1 MKQQK
6 IKRIV
11 SGFLAFVMVALM
23 IPFSTFVATAAD
35 VTDIGSDPKQMLG
48 MSYNALSGEE
58 LGISGLNVG
67 AQWIDLESQATKVYT
82 FGNSDGTGVLE
93 QKGESTYSQ
102 SSVEFMESL
111 GVNVSSS
118 MSASFS
124 MPFMKAN
131 IGVKLGKSFNLSTT
145 TTADEHYYNYTYRA
159 ITNRY
164 VLGNDYSNYL
174 SAAFLNAIDKLY
186 KDVGKNGL
194 TDQARTVLGNFFEQ
208 YGTHML
214 VAFETGGEI
223 NLTAWAYSTT
233 VDKNFKESISTTV
246 EGGLEAGGEAGF
258 KASLTASTEI
268 ENAAHTAGYKS
279 ATTYY
284 AVGGEAVFV
293 DTELPDGEDR
303 ENWIG
308 NTAVSDWVKTL
319 PGKSVFIP
327 STSEWVPVWEVLPV
341 DGSYE
346 YLRSLMYQYFEEQA
360 QGKNL
365 GALAQYCSFSN
376 RITLNGYTYI
386 SATKEINGEMR
397 DGYVYQNVPFAKDD
411 KNYVAPGS
419 SIVIAKELVNTTLYD
434 MSDLSYE
441 LNADSADYATVD
453 RNGTIRIKE
462 IDSLT
467 KEIKILLRFKY
478 NGILLKTATFIVK
491 EEDKFGGGY
500 GTEARPYLVSKKEHI
515 TAISDED
522 ANKHFLLTNDIDFEG
537 SAFGGIPEFSGV
549 LDGGGHRVYGFYS
562 SFDGTSDSMNVV
574 QNLGFIRKNTGTV
587 RNLIIGKAESE
598 YKPKEDEP
606 KELLQG
612 ANKVTGEAAQ
622 QFSVSIKNVQND
634 IEIYKISDNHPAR
647 ISVGALIGWNEGLV
661 DNCRVE
667 NTYVYGQLNDKSK
680 TWDGKK
686 EKNLNSYVYVGMIG
700 TNTGLGIVTRAMAVG
715 NYFDACALNKATD
728 TDNTNASYVG
738 GICGRNGGL
747 VEYSISSDNCLRS
760 EARSDG
766 SAKNAAKAIA
776 VAGGIVGRVSD
787 VAEEDHAA
795 TFWKVGESIAYGNL
809 FSVYYTETT
818 NTEGHGYLGTVV
830 GQAIKSRNDNK
841 ALDKC
846 RTDDKSND
854 YTTCTDYD
862 FKKKELALVGS
873 LDGIEANDGYS
884 SCTDLESLVDE
895 VESWEYFTKI
905 NESTIA
911 ISQPTV
917 LKATGGR
924 EAYIVGDY
932 LDPQDIEIG
941 ATDQE
946 GKAFKTYKLTTHVI
960 TFDDGNEETYNTAGA
975 DFAGFTIFKVNG
987 FDSSEERAN
996 TTITAEVTVP
1006 YSGSKPLTANYDYAL
1021 YAEAV
1026 EELLL
1031 LQQPYSTS
1039 YYAGD
1044 ALNTAGLSLALKYN
1058 TGEVKLLTEGFTV
1071 SGYDADVLGDQL
1083 ITVSYGDMS
1092 VTYTVTV
1099 YRVKPVG
1106 ILVSELPEKTNYALG
1121 ETFDATGLL
1130 VTLLYNNGSTEVL
1143 AAEEVACA
1151 GFDSDSE
1158 GSKDVTVSYT
1168 YYDEDLGKNCTVIDA
1183 FAVNVGTVSA
1193 IEIETLPTKLS
1204 YYTSDK
1210 KVDTAGL
1217 SIKVTYT
1224 NGVSKTV
1231 TGDKAIKVD
1240 GYNLS
1245 VTGTQ
1250 EVVVNYQGFRTAYEI
1265 EVLPVTLAGVS
1276 VKTLP
1281 KTQFYVPD
1289 QFTASGL
1296 VLTLTYV
1303 DGSTRD
1309 VYEGYIVTVNG
1320 YDVGEEPKF
1329 LVTGTKTVTVAF
1341 EEDGVRKFTEYTIR
1355 VAERVM
1361 QSIQIVHAPLKQQYK
1376 VNESI
1381 DTMGMLVYGVFNN
1394 GDVMEIKDYVVRTP
1408 DLSTVGEKTVKVLY
1422 MGTYETEFIVTVVAP
1437 ERIYIAQMPTKS
1449 TYVIGEDFDP
1459 TGLVVKAV
1467 YWDYSE
1473 VILDQGDYSLS
1484 DTALSSLGSEK
1495 VYVKFGT
1502 LQAYFFVQIEEFEVP
1517 DDAPK
1522 IVIDNANATTG
1533 KTVVV
1538 NISLK
1543 NNPGIASMKL
1553 NVAFDQSVLTLT
1565 DITYNS
1571 EMGGQFQ
1578 LPQDMDAPVILN
1590 WYNGWNNYSED
1601 GVFATLTFTVAEDA
1615 THDSYTDIKVTYDP
1629 EDVYNILEQNVTFYA
1644 EGGDLH
1650 VIEYVPGDINGDGE
1664 VNNKDVTRMS
1674 QYLSGWDV
1682 EVCEKA
1688 LDVNGDGNVNNKDMT
1703 RLFQY
1708 LSNWDVEIH

>member
-6 IKRIV
+6 MKRIV
-11 SGFLAFVMVALM
+11 SGFLAFVMVVLM
-23 IPFSTFVATAAD
+23 IPFSVFVATAES
-35 VTDIGSDPKQMLG
+35 VNLTEDPTQMLG
-48 MSYNALSGEE
+48 FGYNA
-58 LGISGLNVG
+58 I
-67 AQWIDLESQATKVYT
+67 
-82 FGNSDGTGVLE
+82 TG
-93 QKGESTYSQ
+93 
-102 SSVEFMESL
+102 ESL
-111 GVNVSSS
+111 GVDTLITNSWIDHDKDDTKLYVYGNRDGTGILEQYGKASYAKSSFEFLQS
-118 MSASFS
+118 MGIDYTNTTSANFTIS
-124 MPFMKAN
+124 
-131 IGVKLGKSFNLSTT
+131 GVKAGVTNKFSANFDLSTKT
-145 TTADEHYYNYTYRA
+145 TGSELYYSYVYRA
-159 ITNRY
+159 ISNRY
-164 VLGNDYSNYL
+164 VLGADYSKYL
-174 SAAFLNAIDKLY
+174 NADFMAAIDKMAS
-186 KDVGKNGL
+186 NP
-194 TDQARTVLGNFFEQ
+194 TNAQIESFFSR

-214 VAFETGGEI
+214 TAFDMGGSVELTSWAISEEKNLDILANLENELSADAGVGDMFKAENSTKLALSFHLNNTQGKYESGVDYRSVGGSGLFADATNPEALNI
-223 NLTAWAYSTT
+223 NTE
-233 VDKNFKESISTTV
+233 N
-246 EGGLEAGGEAGF
+246 LEAWVATLSGNPAF
-258 KASLTASTEI
+258 IASS
-268 ENAAHTAGYKS
+268 S
-279 ATTYY
+279 Q
-284 AVGGEAVFV
+284 
-293 DTELPDGEDR
+293 
-303 ENWIG
+303 
-308 NTAVSDWVKTL
+308 WVA
-319 PGKSVFIP
+319 
-327 STSEWVPVWEVLPV
+327 VWEVLPQKA
-341 DGSYE
+341 E
-346 YLRSLMYQYFEEQA
+346 YNHLRECMYQYFTKATAERNDSFL
-360 QGKNL
+360 KRF
-365 GALAQYCSFSN
+365 CSYSN
-376 RITLNGYTYI
+376 RLTLEGYTYI
-386 SATKEINGEMR
+386 SS
-397 DGYVYQNVPFAKDD
+397 DGYVYQGVPYDETTNA
-411 KNYVAPGS
+411 VAPGS
-419 SIVIAKELVNTTLYD
+419 TLVISKKVDDSVYSIDQI
-434 MSDLSYE
+434 SYKIDE
-441 LNADSADYATVD
+441 ASASLATVD
-453 RNGTIRIKE
+453 RNGTLKISSEARDGDVIKLYMMYGNIVLQAVNFVVQPE
-462 IDSLT
+462 N
-467 KEIKILLRFKY
+467 RFS
-478 NGILLKTATFIVK
+478 
-491 EEDKFGGGY
+491 GGY
-500 GTEARPYLVSKKEHI
+500 GTEARPYLVSSVDDLEN
-515 TAISDED
+515 ISADEF
-522 ANKHFLLTNDIDFEG
+522 HYLIINDIDFEG
-537 SAFGGIPEFSGV
+537 KAFSGIPNFSGV
-549 LDGGGHRVYGFYS
+549 LDGGGHRVYGFHIS
-562 SFDGTSDSMNVV
+562 HNTGSKLVNA
-574 QNLGFIRKNTGTV
+574 GFIRVNKGTV
-587 RNLIIGKAESE
+587 RNLIIGNRDYAESITA
-598 YKPKEDEP
+598 
-606 KELLQG
+606 LQG
-612 ANKVTGEAAQ
+612 LNKVTGAAAQ
-622 QFSVSIKNVQND
+622 RFSAWIQSEQYEKNVN
-634 IEIYKISDNHPAR
+634 NR
-647 ISVGALIGWNEGLV
+647 MSVGALVGWNEGV
-661 DNCRVE
+661 IDNCHVE
-667 NTYVYGQLNDKSK
+667 NVYVRGLIKDQNDNKDSF
-680 TWDGKK
+680 
-686 EKNLNSYVYVGMIG
+686 VYVGMVG
-700 TNTGLGIVTRAMAVG
+700 TNHGKGVIVRSSTDG
-715 NYFDACALNKATD
+715 NYFEAHASAQENSGDDCH
-728 TDNTNASYVG
+728 SYVG
-738 GICGRNGGL
+738 GICGRSGGL
-747 VEYSISSDNCLRS
+747 VAHCISANNDLRTD
-760 EARSDG
+760 ARGNGLSG
-766 SAKNAAKAIA
+766 NKAHPGAIA
-776 VAGGIVGRVSD
+776 GGLVGRLSNI
-787 VAEEDHAA
+787 AESPTDNNDE
-795 TFWKVGESIAYGNL
+795 WSLQSSVAYGNCISL
-809 FSVYYTETT
+809 YRSYVGYTE
-818 NTEGHGYLGTVV
+818 GKGYAGFIA
-830 GQAIKSRNDNK
+830 GQALAKSTSPSTSPFVACWADSESNTYATYDKYGLSFTPSSTAWRLVHDHADIDDSDGFNSKQTLIELNDLANGF
-841 ALDKC
+841 DH
-846 RTDDKSND
+846 
-854 YTTCTDYD
+854 
-862 FKKKELALVGS
+862 FALVTRNTNQI
-873 LDGIEANDGYS
+873 L
-884 SCTDLESLVDE
+884 
-895 VESWEYFTKI
+895 
-905 NESTIA
+905 A
-911 ISQPTV
+911 IQQPSGLSV
-917 LKATGGR
+917 SGGR
-924 EAYIVGDY
+924 EDYIVGDY
-932 LDPQDIEIG
+932 LDPQDIR
-941 ATDQE
+941 
-946 GKAFKTYKLTTHVI
+946 I
-960 TFDDGNEETYNTAGA
+960 TAKYQDGSLEK
-975 DFAGFTIFKVNG
+975 DFKVYNG
-987 FDSSEERAN
+987 SEFVTAN
-996 TTITAEVTVP
+996 FKVFKFENFTTDMPADPLLTTITVP
-1006 YSGSKPLTANYDYAL
+1006 YGKNALQTSAYAPIVS
-1021 YAEAV
+1021 AVAV
-1026 EELLL
+1026 EELVIEQL
-1031 LQQPYSTS
+1031 PYRTS
-1039 YYAGD
+1039 YYASD
-1044 ALNTAGLSLALKYN
+1044 AFDTVGLSLVLKYN
-1058 TGEVKLLTEGFTV
+1058 NGEVKALTEGYTV
-1071 SGYDADVLGDQL
+1071 SGFDANKLGAQEIVITYGL
-1083 ITVSYGDMS
+1083 KTVS
-1092 VTYTVTV
+1092 YTVTV

-1106 ILVSELPEKTNYALG
+1106 ILVSGLPEKTNYALG

-1130 VTLLYNNGSTEVL
+1130 VTLLYNNGSTKVL

-1361 QSIQIVHAPLKQQYK
+1361 QSIQIVHAPLKHRYK

-1553 NVAFDQSVLTLT
+1553 NVAYDQSVLTLT